1 MLVAGLAY
9 PGLHLET
16 LPILEPGL
24 SRQWAVVEKS
34 FARPPII
41 ISTIDPTA
49 EATSSLVIA
58 AAASKLAVPT
68 TSAAEM
74 LRCPAPIQRHPES
87 IDPRPN
93 RSTSRRR
100 RTKWVAYRG
109 RHFSHLWPM
118 SRPLLAA
125 QFLVD
130 QGHQPHR
137 LVLAAER
144 DHALGHAHEGQHLDF
159 RVILPPIIEAAHPS
173 HQHECP

>member
-1 MLVAGLAY
+1 MG
-9 PGLHLET
+9 G
-16 LPILEPGL
+16 GWNL
-24 SRQWAVVEKS
+24 SRKASEHHQPSE
-34 FARPPII
+34 
-41 ISTIDPTA
+41 PTA
-49 EATSSLVIA
+49 DATTSIAIA
-58 AAASKLAVPT
+58 ASSSKLALAT

-74 LRCPAPIQRHPES
+74 LRRLAPKNPES

-93 RSTSRRR
+93 RTTSRCLQ
-100 RTKWVAYRG
+100 TKWVAHRG
-109 RHFSHLWPM
+109 RHLSHSWPI
-118 SRPLLAA
+118 SGPLLAA

-144 DHALGHAHEGQHLDF
+144 DHALGHVHEGQHLDF